1 MQTLDIIANQLFYTF
16 AQKNQL
22 REVIVMT
29 AYKDE
34 KTNTWYCQFWYKD
47 WTGKNRHKVK
57 RGFKLKRDAEQWEQA
72 FKNEKYLFK
81 YKA

>member
-1 MQTLDIIANQLFYTF
+1 
-16 AQKNQL
+16 
-22 REVIVMT
+22 MT
-29 AYKDE
+29 SYKDE

-72 FKNEKYLFK
+72 FKNENNICPDITMDELFIQ
-81 YKA
+81 YENHLYNL